1 MEVVNLTKVTCKI
14 HVQHSSSLT
23 LYHHFVKCEW
33 GYGDVNGDMG
43 IFSDWQSLNCTI
55 DKNGKHRELQ
65 EPLLYFLL
73 LNECHFFSLVIS
85 KLSKVCKN
93 GIGSLGRLA
102 KWVCAINSNCQQT
115 TCKSQVWQSSML
127 ANCPG
132 VQSCGMQ
139 ISIRA
144 NYKGCILKIMHFRRL
159 QSSVRANFHSCNLVV
174 AKFWCAICWR
184 AIYQESII

>member
-1 MEVVNLTKVTCKI
+1 M
-14 HVQHSSSLT
+14 
-23 LYHHFVKCEW
+23 
-33 GYGDVNGDMG
+33 
-43 IFSDWQSLNCTI
+43 
-55 DKNGKHRELQ
+55 GKHI
-65 EPLLYFLL
+65 YFLL
-73 LNECHFFSLVIS
+73 LNECHFFSLVIC

-102 KWVCAINSNCQQT
+102 KWVCAINSTCKQT

-132 VQSCGMQ
+132 VQYCGMQ

-144 NYKGCILKIMHFRRL
+144 NCKGCILKIKHFRRL

-184 AIYQESII
+184 AIYQESSLPPARLGKCFKVNSSLDNDSQNILL